1 MPMALSGIVV
11 MHKVEK
17 LRASRGRYS
26 SHVPNT
32 FQFTLSIV
40 QTPPTLHQILTLTSR
55 RRRQNRTPKRR
66 SLCKT
71 QRRHIPN
78 LPPRH
83 HPRRLPRPHIS
94 LPSLPHRILRPRS
107 PRGSRTLGRHQ
118 RPRRLDHSIHLHLRT
133 TPTNPIRRYNS
144 RMYYTRRCET

>member
-1 MPMALSGIVV
+1 MALSGIVV

-17 LRASRGRYS
+17 LRASCGRHS
-26 SHVPNT
+26 SHIPNT
-32 FQFTLSIV
+32 FQSALSIV
-40 QTPPTLHQILTLTSR
+40 QTPPTLHQILTLTPR

-78 LPPRH
+78 LPSRH

-118 RPRRLDHSIHLHLRT
+118 RPRRLDHSIHLHLRI

-144 RMYYTRRCET
+144 RMHHTRRCET